1 MTMYW
6 VELILLIIIIVFCDI
21 WFFKRMKKHRF
32 YSWFINL
39 SLLPGIFFII
49 IFLYIRFGFKYNHS
63 YQFSSGLQW
72 MFYLFSLIYIP
83 KIIYIFFFNTNILFN
98 KLSGKKSGVI
108 RKIGYI
114 IAIFLVF
121 IMGYGNLVTRDK
133 LELVK
138 QEIEVKNLPKGFDG
152 YKIAIF
158 ADFHIGNWNNHYRI
172 MNPLIQM
179 INKENPDI
187 IIFAGDMVNNFS
199 DELNGW
205 EPYFRQLK
213 SKQGNFAVLG
223 NHDYGDYTNW
233 KSSEMKE
240 KNLEDIKKHIQNLG
254 FRLLLNENQDIIK
267 GTDTISMVGVENWS
281 NGHFH
286 CYGDLNKAL
295 KGTKINRQKIIV
307 SHDPTHWNAEIVG
320 KESVFLTIA
329 GHTHGGQIGIINK
342 YMKVSPAKLAFN
354 EWEGL
359 YKNKDQYLYVNR
371 GIGYVG
377 IPLRVGVRPEVTI
390 LILKKETHNP

>member
-6 VELILLIIIIVFCDI
+6 VELVLLILIIVLCDL

-32 YSWFINL
+32 YGWFINL
-39 SLLPGIFFII
+39 SLLPGIMFILM
-49 IFLYIRFGFKYNHS
+49 FLYIRFGFRYNHS
-63 YQFSSGLQW
+63 YHVSSGLQW
-72 MFYLFSLIYIP
+72 MFYLFGLIYIP
-83 KIIYIFFFNTNILFN
+83 KIVYIFFFHTN
-98 KLSGKKSGVI
+98 KLSNKLFGQKSGVI
-108 RKIGYI
+108 RKMGYI
-114 IAIFLVF
+114 IAVFLAF
-121 IMGYGNLVTRDK
+121 IMFYGNLITRDK

-138 QEIEVKNLPKGFDG
+138 QKIEIKNLPESFDE

-158 ADFHIGNWNNHYRI
+158 SDFHVGNWNDHFRI

-179 INKENPDI
+179 INNENPDI

-233 KSSEMKE
+233 KTNEMKE
-240 KNLEDIKKHIQNLG
+240 KNLEDIKQHIRNLG
-254 FRLLLNENQDIIK
+254 FHLLLNENQDIIK
-267 GTDTISMVGVENWS
+267 DTDTISMVGVENWS
-281 NGHFH
+281 NSHFH
-286 CYGDLNKAL
+286 NYGVLNKAL
-295 KGTKINRQKIIV
+295 KGIKKHRKKILI
-307 SHDPTHWNAEIVG
+307 SHNPLHWNAEIVG
-320 KESVFLTIA
+320 ENDVFLTIA

-342 YMKVSPAKLAFN
+342 CMKISPAQLVFE

-359 YKNKDQYLYVNR
+359 HKKDEQYLYVNR

-377 IPLRVGVRPEVTI
+377 VPLRVGIRPEVTI
-390 LILKKETHNP
+390 LTLKVEK